1 MMIFYQQKNYKI
13 TRNSVVHIYILKID
27 IYSIKDKA
35 IMKKITLI
43 YLLINPQQ
51 IHFQNIGKKM
61 INLISPHLRPYDKKY
76 PN

>member
-13 TRNSVVHIYILKID
+13 TRNSVVKINILKID

-51 IHFQNIGKKM
+51 IRFQNIGKKM
-61 INLISPHLRPYDKKY
+61 INLISLHPQPYDKKY
-76 PN
+76 QN